1 MRYFNS
7 FTFKEEKEQFTPK
20 KSGKSTL
27 TADLSFNALLI
38 LIAPKLV
45 FAVADAFFEPEVVKN
60 SLSSFYHCF
69 ITVEGRSK
77 NSLSLFFFWIVN
89 SIGYYRLF
97 FSFNVLH
104 DFQSEQ
110 ETKQIMLRLW
120 ILFFMPNCVRIFL
133 CDDYYKH
140 HRYMVSMKQVS

>member
-1 MRYFNS
+1 M
-7 FTFKEEKEQFTPK
+7 
-20 KSGKSTL
+20 
-27 TADLSFNALLI
+27 
-38 LIAPKLV
+38 

-89 SIGYYRLF
+89 SMGYYYFLF

-104 DFQSEQ
+104 DFQSEY
-110 ETKQIMLRLW
+110 ETKQTMSRLW
-120 ILFFMPNCVRIFL
+120 ILFFMLSRMRIFL
-133 CDDYYKH
+133 CDDDYKH
-140 HRYMVSMKQVS
+140 HKYMVSMK